1 MFYARILFACSYTF
15 IPIGLVMKEV
25 IVQQIF
31 TNPMKSVSP
40 TTMFTLTNS
49 PRPVEILRRSFRN
62 LQRPLLVNLDC
73 CCLSIQCFTSE
84 CYLQFLP
91 TNKIRKSHH
100 HIHQP
105 NGAHASAGGCE
116 EVLLSS
122 TAEVIESL
130 TTFLVGHDYYCLLMQ
145 CFMPEI
151 SQEYIPTTKCTTTTT
166 TTTTTSV
173 SSSMPV
179 N

>member
-15 IPIGLVMKEV
+15 ILIGLVMKEV
-25 IVQQIF
+25 IMQEIF

-49 PRPVEILRRSFRN
+49 PRPVGIARRSFRN
-62 LQRPLLVNLDC
+62 HRRPLLVNHDC

-105 NGAHASAGGCE
+105 NGASTSAGGCE
-116 EVLLSS
+116 DVLSFS
-122 TAEVIESL
+122 TAEVIESS
-130 TTFLVGHDYYCLLMQ
+130 TTFLVGHNYYYFL
-145 CFMPEI
+145 I
-151 SQEYIPTTKCTTTTT
+151 
-166 TTTTTSV
+166 
-173 SSSMPV
+173 
-179 N
+179 